1 MANTNRK
8 DKVTCEIIEQVAVLS
23 TNPNTGW
30 RTELNIVSWNGRAPK
45 LEIRDWAPDRAKMG
59 KGVTVSADEV
69 ILLRDLLNELDL

>member
-8 DKVTCEIIEQVAVLS
+8 DKVTCEIVEQIAVLI

-45 LEIRDWAPDRAKMG
+45 LEIRDWAPDYSKMS
-59 KGVTVSADEV
+59 KGVTLNTAEASALKEALIKV
-69 ILLRDLLNELDL
+69 A

>member
-8 DKVTCEIIEQVAVLS
+8 DKVTCEIVDQIAVLS

-45 LEIRDWAPDRAKMG
+45 LEIRDWSPDYSKMS
-59 KGVTVSADEV
+59 KGVTLTTAETSALKDALIKV
-69 ILLRDLLNELDL
+69 A